1 MSTDPR
7 PSAEPERR
15 PLAVYTDTDGIDAAI
30 GLEMLESAGFD
41 VVRLETRDADEIVEA
56 AREAE
61 ALLVGYASLT
71 REMIERMPRLRIAA
85 LLSMGVDNVDVDAAT
100 EHGVWVTNIL
110 GAATEEVAAHALALA
125 LQAARAI
132 DRAATAT
139 RAGEWR
145 LEGAPPLLPSTS
157 TLGVVGLGRIGR
169 KLAQYARPLF
179 REILGTDPMLPDTE
193 ETRAELAALGIRRVS
208 LQELRASSDVLSL
221 HLPLTPD
228 TEGMVDAAF
237 LESMPQGSILVNVSR
252 GGLVDETA
260 LVDALDRGHL
270 SGAALDVCAGE
281 PPALDHPF
289 RRHQRV
295 VLTPHIAYLSDRTD
309 REYIS
314 RQAANVIAL
323 AERGRPETPVNAP
336 ALALA

>member
-1 MSTDPR
+1 MSTDR
-7 PSAEPERR
+7 LLSGDPERR
-15 PLAVYTDTDGIDAAI
+15 PLAAYTDTDGIDAAVGI
-30 GLEMLESAGFD
+30 EMLEAAGFD

-125 LQAARAI
+125 LQAARGI

-145 LEGAPPLLPSTS
+145 LEGAPPLLPATA

-169 KLAQYARPLF
+169 KLAQYAQPLF
-179 REILGTDPMLPDTE
+179 GEILGTDPMLPDTE
-193 ETRAELAALGIRRVS
+193 ETRAELAALGVRRVS
-208 LQELRASSDVLSL
+208 LDELRASSDVLSL
-221 HLPLTPD
+221 HLPLTAD
-228 TEGMVDAAF
+228 TEGMVDADF
-237 LESMPQGSILVNVSR
+237 LEAMPRGSILVNVSR

-260 LVDALDRGHL
+260 LVNALDRGRL

-289 RRHQRV
+289 RRHPRI